1 MQHNPDL
8 SELLRLAQSPAG
20 QQLIALLQQSGGD
33 ALQTAVE
40 KVSAGDYTQ
49 AKKAMSSLLSSPEA
63 QKLLK
68 KLEEET

>member
-40 KVSAGDYTQ
+40 KASAGDYTQ